1 MASFIFFSLA
11 LLVEE
16 RRAAEVH
23 CLRLSLTNQ
32 GAETMSQVTA
42 ENLPDLTEIVSRIV
56 TEDDEPVDNLFS
68 DRQQRLLVE
77 TLYSAW
83 TPPPNEDA
91 PQEKRTF
98 LAAANIGIF
107 SSTNQ
112 PPLVPDVFVSLD
124 VEPHRDWYAKE
135 HRSYFLWEF
144 GKAPEV
150 VVEVVSNQV
159 GRELDEK
166 LRRYARMDVSYYVVY
181 DPQRLL
187 SDDTLRVYERGF
199 GRRYRRRSDFTL
211 PDVGLGLIL
220 WNGVFE
226 GREDFW
232 LRWCD
237 AEGRLIP
244 TPDELAAQAREQAA
258 RAKQKAA
265 EARKQAA
272 EARKQAA
279 QAEERAARLA
289 AKLRELGVDP
299 EQI

>member
-1 MASFIFFSLA
+1 
-11 LLVEE
+11 
-16 RRAAEVH
+16 
-23 CLRLSLTNQ
+23 
-32 GAETMSQVTA
+32 MSQIAA

-68 DRQQRLLVE
+68 ARQQRLLVE

-91 PQEKRTF
+91 PEEKHKF
-98 LAAANIGIF
+98 LADANIGIF

-112 PPLVPDVFVSLD
+112 PPVVPDVFVSLD

-135 HRSYFLWEF
+135 HCSYFLWEF
-144 GKAPEV
+144 GKAPEI
-150 VVEVVSNQV
+150 VVEVVSSQV

-166 LRRYARMDVSYYVVY
+166 LRRYAQMDVSYYVVY

-187 SDDTLRVYERGF
+187 SEDTLRVYERGF
-199 GRRYRRRSDFTL
+199 GRRYRRRDFIL
-211 PDVGLGLIL
+211 PEVGLGLTL
-220 WNGVFE
+220 WNGTFE
-226 GREDFW
+226 GREDTW

-237 AEGRLIP
+237 AAGRLIP
-244 TPDELAAQAREQAA
+244 TPDELVAQARE
-258 RAKQKAA
+258 
-265 EARKQAA
+265 
-272 EARKQAA
+272 QAA

-289 AKLRELGVDP
+289 AKLREPGVDP

>member
-1 MASFIFFSLA
+1 
-11 LLVEE
+11 
-16 RRAAEVH
+16 
-23 CLRLSLTNQ
+23 
-32 GAETMSQVTA
+32 MSQTAA
-42 ENLPDLTEIVSRIV
+42 ENLPDLTEIASRIV
-56 TEDDEPVDNLFS
+56 TEDDESVDNLFS
-68 DRQQRLLVE
+68 AKQQRLLVE

-83 TPPPNEDA
+83 TPPPNEDE
-91 PQEKRTF
+91 PEEKRKF
-98 LAAANIGIF
+98 LADANIGIF

-112 PPLVPDVFVSLD
+112 PPVVPDVFVSLD

-144 GKAPEV
+144 GKAPEI

-159 GRELDEK
+159 GRKLDEK
-166 LRRYARMDVSYYVVY
+166 LRRYAQMDVSYYVVY

-187 SDDTLRVYERGF
+187 SEDALRVYERGF
-199 GRRYRRRSDFTL
+199 GRRYRRRSDFIL
-211 PDVGLGLIL
+211 PEVGLGLTL
-220 WNGVFE
+220 WDGTFE
-226 GREDFW
+226 GREDTW

-244 TPDELAAQAREQAA
+244 TPDELVAQARVQTG
-258 RAKQKAA
+258 
-265 EARKQAA
+265 
-272 EARKQAA
+272 

>member
-1 MASFIFFSLA
+1 
-11 LLVEE
+11 
-16 RRAAEVH
+16 
-23 CLRLSLTNQ
+23 
-32 GAETMSQVTA
+32 MSQIAA

-68 DRQQRLLVE
+68 AKQQRLLVE

-91 PQEKRTF
+91 PEEKRRF
-98 LAAANIGIF
+98 LADANIGIF

-112 PPLVPDVFVSLD
+112 PPVVPDVFVSLD

-187 SDDTLRVYERGF
+187 SEDTLRVYERGF
-199 GRRYRRRSDFTL
+199 GRRYRRRSDFML
-211 PDVGLGLIL
+211 PEVGLGLTL
-220 WNGVFE
+220 WQGSFE
-226 GREDFW
+226 GREDTW
-232 LRWCD
+232 LRWCE
-237 AEGRLIP
+237 AAGRLIP
-244 TPDELAAQAREQAA
+244 TPDELVAQAREQAA
-258 RAKQKAA
+258 
-265 EARKQAA
+265 QAQD
-272 EARKQAA
+272 QAA
-279 QAEERAARLA
+279 QAAERAARLA

-299 EQI
+299 EQL